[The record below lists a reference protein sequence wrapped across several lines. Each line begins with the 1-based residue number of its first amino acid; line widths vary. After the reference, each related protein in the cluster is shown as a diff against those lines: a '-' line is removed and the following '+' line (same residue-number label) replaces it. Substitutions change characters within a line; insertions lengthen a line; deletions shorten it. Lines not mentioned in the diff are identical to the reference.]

1 MDVNLLRAFVAVA
14 RAGSFSAAAGDL
26 GYTQSAVSQ
35 QVAALE
41 KDLGVQLLRR
51 RPVIPTEAGQ
61 RLLEHATPILLRLNA
76 ARTDVQRLSGEPP
89 DRLTLGASPLADV
102 RHATA
107 ALTEAQRSMPRLAIV
122 VSVMGR
128 DGVLAAVAGGEAD
141 LGLVDGVTAVSD
153 PLSLLDSGPLTT
165 VALAEESVAV
175 ALPGAHPLAGRS
187 GLRLEDLVD
196 AVWID
201 APDVATPLDR
211 LRALARTDGFRSS
224 LRYDGTD
231 VRALL
236 ALVAAGGG
244 LALLP
249 ASAVRHHREGEPGVS
264 GVAGVAGVPLSVP
277 HLVHRTELVH
287 GSLTGPAS
295 AFTAAIHRHAAR

>member
-14 RAGSFSAAAGDL
+14 REGSFSAAAGNL

-41 KDLGVQLLRR
+41 KDLGVQLLHR

-89 DRLTLGASPLADV
+89 ARLTLGASPLADV
-102 RHATA
+102 RHTIAV
-107 ALTEAQRSMPRLAIV
+107 LTELQRSMPRLTIDV
-122 VSVMGR
+122 RTMGR
-128 DGVLAAVAGGEAD
+128 DGVLEAVANGDAD
-141 LGLVDGVTAVSD
+141 LGLVDGVTAASD
-153 PLSLLDSGPLTT
+153 PLRLLDSGPLTT
-165 VALAEESVAV
+165 VGLTEESVAV
-175 ALPGAHPLAGRS
+175 ALPGTHPLASRS
-187 GLRLEDLVD
+187 RLRLEDLVD

-224 LRYDGTD
+224 LHYDGTD
-231 VRALL
+231 VRSLL
-236 ALVAAGGG
+236 ALVAAGAG

-249 ASAVRHHREGEPGVS
+249 ASAVQHRREGDLDVT
-264 GVAGVAGVPLSVP
+264 VTGVPLSTP
-277 HLVHRTELVH
+277 RLVHRTELVH
-287 GSLTGPAS
+287 GSLTGPATTL
-295 AFTAAIHRHAAR
+295 TAAIHRHAATGRH